1 MSFDQ
6 VSDLSERQIDDL
18 HDMFEGEWW
27 TEGRD
32 RADVETMLEHSDE
45 VVGLRDSDTGELVA
59 FARVLT
65 DYVYRAF
72 VFDVIVEES
81 RRGSGLGRRIM
92 DAVVEHPSLSE
103 VERLELYCSEDQTS
117 FYEQW
122 GFSTDVG
129 SSRLMRRT

>member
-1 MSFDQ
+1 MSFDL
-6 VSDLSERQIDDL
+6 VTDLSEQQIDEL
-18 HDMFEGEWW
+18 HDLFESEWW

-32 RADVETMLEHSDE
+32 RTDIKTMLDHSDE

-92 DAVVEHPSLSE
+92 DAIVEHPSLSE

-129 SSRLMRRT
+129 SSRLMRRV

>member
-1 MSFDQ
+1 MSFDL
-6 VSDLSERQIDDL
+6 VIDLSEQQIDEL
-18 HDMFEGEWW
+18 HDLFDSEWW

-32 RADVETMLEHSDE
+32 RTDIETMLDHSDE

-59 FARVLT
+59 FARILT

-92 DAVVEHPSLSE
+92 DAIVEHPSLSE

>member
-1 MSFDQ
+1 MGFDL
-6 VSDLSERQIDDL
+6 VTDLSEQQIDEL
-18 HDMFEGEWW
+18 HNLFGSEWW

-32 RADVETMLEHSDE
+32 RTDIETMVDHSDE

-72 VFDVIVEES
+72 IFDVIVEES
-81 RRGSGLGRRIM
+81 RRGNGLGRRIM
-92 DAVVEHPSLSE
+92 DAIVEHPSLSE

-122 GFSTDVG
+122 GFSTDIG
-129 SSRLMRRT
+129 SSRLMRRA

>member
-1 MSFDQ
+1 MGFDL
-6 VSDLSERQIDDL
+6 VTDLSEQQIDEL
-18 HDMFEGEWW
+18 HDLFESEWW

-32 RADVETMLEHSDE
+32 RTDIETMLDHSDE
-45 VVGLRDSDTGELVA
+45 VIGLRDSDTGELVA

-81 RRGSGLGRRIM
+81 RRGSGLGRRVM
-92 DAVVEHPSLSE
+92 DAIVDHPSLSE

-129 SSRLMRRT
+129 GSRLMRRA

>member
-1 MSFDQ
+1 MSFDR
-6 VSDLSERQIDDL
+6 VTDLSERQIDDL